1 MLAAPGVANHVACLG
16 MLCAGAG
23 RMGFVQSP
31 VLRPPLLKPGRA
43 VQRLGPP
50 RTAMPSSSTLRMQQ
64 RHVPGS
70 RERRNA
76 SPMATWSLV
85 GLCATAIAICYADR
99 ANIADAIIP
108 MSQDMGVGS
117 SVQGLVLSSF
127 FTGYGATQIL
137 GGTLADTFGRIPTRP
152 DATSRKA
159 NARGNSRTGT
169 AGGKRVLALAVLMWS
184 LATLLTPSAAKLGVT
199 SLIAAR
205 VTMGLGEGP
214 AFPAI
219 HSMIARSVPKASQ
232 STAVGVVTAASYF
245 GTAAAFASC
254 PYLMTQGD
262 GSWEPVFYVFGGLG
276 LLFLPAWLVL
286 TREPLLPAV
295 SDHIHEEALVQ
306 QHALPAAVD
315 VRDLVANHK
324 EIQAIV
330 IAQYTQRCVCVCMCV
345 CVCVCVKAELKN
357 MTYSCVN
364 LIVTLFCLV

>member
-1 MLAAPGVANHVACLG
+1 M
-16 MLCAGAG
+16 
-23 RMGFVQSP
+23 
-31 VLRPPLLKPGRA
+31 
-43 VQRLGPP
+43 
-50 RTAMPSSSTLRMQQ
+50 
-64 RHVPGS
+64 
-70 RERRNA
+70 
-76 SPMATWSLV
+76 
-85 GLCATAIAICYADR
+85 
-99 ANIADAIIP
+99 
-108 MSQDMGVGS
+108 
-117 SVQGLVLSSF
+117 
-127 FTGYGATQIL
+127 
-137 GGTLADTFGRIPTRP
+137 
-152 DATSRKA
+152 
-159 NARGNSRTGT
+159 
-169 AGGKRVLALAVLMWS
+169 LALAVLMWS

-295 SDHIHEEALVQ
+295 SDHIHEEAVVQ
-306 QHALPAAVD
+306 QHALPAAFD

-345 CVCVCVKAELKN
+345 CVCVCVSRLN
-357 MTYSCVN
+357 
-364 LIVTLFCLV
+364 